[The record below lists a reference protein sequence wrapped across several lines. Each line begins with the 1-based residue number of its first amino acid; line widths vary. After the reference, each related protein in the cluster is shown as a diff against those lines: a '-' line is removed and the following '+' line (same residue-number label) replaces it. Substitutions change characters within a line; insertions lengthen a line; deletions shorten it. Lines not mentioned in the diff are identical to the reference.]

1 MTADADRDPAPAAGR
16 GVLHRRIAWA
26 LVAYGVAGLLL
37 TAASMAT
44 VLGALPSI
52 DAIDRQR
59 AAIVRSLDVAAS
71 GIADAEKGMTG
82 AGGSLGSAAAS
93 ARSAATL
100 TDDLATTM
108 ASLRDA
114 SGITVLGSRPF
125 ADLTDDFDRVAD
137 RSRALGSSMTTLAA
151 SLDQDTQDFATVAA
165 DAAVLRTQI
174 AGLRDALVTNGSD
187 GLDAGLRRLFAIVLL
202 LLAWLGLP
210 AIASLV
216 GGSLWLRELG
226 REPRAAPE
234 P

>member
-1 MTADADRDPAPAAGR
+1 MTADPDDGR
-16 GVLHRRIAWA
+16 RRGRRLLQRRIAWA
-26 LVAYGVAGLLL
+26 LVAYGVAGLVL

-44 VLGALPSI
+44 VLSALPSI

-71 GIADAEKGMTG
+71 GITDAEKGISG

-100 TDDLATTM
+100 TGDLATSM

-114 SGITVLGSRPF
+114 SGVSVLGSQPF
-125 ADLTDDFDRVAD
+125 AALAGDFDRVAS
-137 RSRALGSSMTTLAA
+137 RARALGSSMTTLAG
-151 SLDQDTQDFATVAA
+151 SLDQDTRDFATVAT
-165 DAAVLRTQI
+165 DAAVLRVQI
-174 AGLRDALVTNGSD
+174 AGLRDALTQNGTD
-187 GLDAGLRRLFAIVLL
+187 GLDAGLRRLFVIVIL

-216 GGSLWLRELG
+216 GGSIWLREQ
-226 REPRAAPE
+226 RRAAARTP
-234 P
+234 

>member
-1 MTADADRDPAPAAGR
+1 MTAGDGAVPSGGR
-16 GVLHRRIAWA
+16 RTLRRRIAWA
-26 LVAYGVAGLLL
+26 LIAYGIVGLVL
-37 TAASMAT
+37 TVASMIT

-59 AAIVRSLDVAAS
+59 QAIVRSLDTAAS
-71 GIADAEKGMTG
+71 GIADAERGMSG

-100 TDDLATTM
+100 SDDLATTM

-114 SGITVLGSRPF
+114 SGISVLGSRPF
-125 ADLTDDFDRVAD
+125 ATLTGDFDRVAD
-137 RSRALGSSMTTLAA
+137 RSRALSASMTTLAG
-151 SLDQDTQDFATVAA
+151 SLDQDTADFATVAA
-165 DAAVLRTQI
+165 DAAVLRVQI
-174 AGLRDALVTNGSD
+174 AGLRDALVQDGPE

-216 GGSLWLRELG
+216 GGSIWLRELRLEG
-226 REPRAAPE
+226 GTKA
-234 P
+234 